1 MSRLFKVSKEAI
13 KYVYKVQDILMMIV
27 GCFLMALSINL
38 FLEPHNIAP
47 GGVTGLAIVI
57 NSIINIPVWLINL
70 IFNIPLFLFAIKL
83 LKNDVVKTLLG
94 IVLLTVFL
102 KIINVSP
109 VTNDVLLSA
118 IFGGIIMG
126 VSMGLIFRVN
136 GSTGGTDLLALL
148 INHLFSSMNP
158 PKLTGIADAV
168 VVVLSGLITL
178 HIEVALYSA
187 IALYISVKVS
197 DMIVEGVHTSATFMI
212 VSDKYEEIGQVVTT
226 TMNRSA
232 TVINGKGFYTKEDKN
247 ILMVAVSKREIVSF
261 KRMIKGIDPN
271 CFIMVLSNH
280 ETLGEGFKKLN

>member
-1 MSRLFKVSKEAI
+1 MSRLFKVSKEAM
-13 KYVYKVQDILMMIV
+13 KYVYKVQDILMMII

-197 DMIVEGVHTSATFMI
+197 DMIIEGVHTSATFMI
-212 VSDKYEEIGQVVTT
+212 VSDKYEELGQVVTT

-232 TVINGKGFYTKEDKN
+232 TIINGKGFYTKEDKN
-247 ILMVAVSKREIVSF
+247 ILMVAVTKREIVSF

>member
-1 MSRLFKVSKEAI
+1 MSRLFKVSKEAM

-57 NSIINIPVWLINL
+57 NSITNIPVWLINL

-83 LKNDVVKTLLG
+83 LKNDVIKTLLG
-94 IVLLTVFL
+94 IILLTVFL
-102 KIINVSP
+102 KIINISP

-212 VSDKYEEIGQVVTT
+212 VSDKYEELGQVVTT

-247 ILMVAVSKREIVSF
+247 ILMVAVTKREIVSF

>member
-47 GGVTGLAIVI
+47 GGVTGLAIII

-94 IVLLTVFL
+94 IILLTVFL

-136 GSTGGTDLLALL
+136 GSTGGTD
-148 INHLFSSMNP
+148 
-158 PKLTGIADAV
+158 
-168 VVVLSGLITL
+168 
-178 HIEVALYSA
+178 
-187 IALYISVKVS
+187 
-197 DMIVEGVHTSATFMI
+197 
-212 VSDKYEEIGQVVTT
+212 Q
-226 TMNRSA
+226 
-232 TVINGKGFYTKEDKN
+232 
-247 ILMVAVSKREIVSF
+247 
-261 KRMIKGIDPN
+261 
-271 CFIMVLSNH
+271 
-280 ETLGEGFKKLN
+280 

>member
-1 MSRLFKVSKEAI
+1 MHRLFKVSKEAMRYI
-13 KYVYKVQDILMMIV
+13 YKVQDILMMII

-57 NSIINIPVWLINL
+57 NSITNIPVWLINL

-94 IVLLTVFL
+94 IILLTVFL

-148 INHLFSSMNP
+148 INHLFPSMNP

-247 ILMVAVSKREIVSF
+247 ILMVAVTKREIVSF

>member
-1 MSRLFKVSKEAI
+1 MSRLFRVSKEAMRYI
-13 KYVYKVQDILMMIV
+13 YKVQDILMMVI

-57 NSIINIPVWLINL
+57 NSITNIPVWLINL

-94 IVLLTVFL
+94 IILLTIFL
-102 KIINVSP
+102 KIINISP

-148 INHLFSSMNP
+148 INHLFPSMNP
-158 PKLTGIADAV
+158 PKLTGIADAE

-247 ILMVAVSKREIVSF
+247 ILMVAVTKREIVSF
-261 KRMIKGIDPN
+261 KRMIKGIDPT

>member
-94 IVLLTVFL
+94 IILLTVFL

-148 INHLFSSMNP
+148 INHLFPSMNP

-212 VSDKYEEIGQVVTT
+212 VSDKYEEIGQVVTA

-247 ILMVAVSKREIVSF
+247 ILMVAVTKREIVSF

>member
-1 MSRLFKVSKEAI
+1 MSRLFKVSKEAMR
-13 KYVYKVQDILMMIV
+13 YMYKVQDILMMII

-57 NSIINIPVWLINL
+57 NSITNIPVWLINL

-83 LKNDVVKTLLG
+83 LKNDVIKTLLG
-94 IVLLTVFL
+94 IILLTVFL

-212 VSDKYEEIGQVVTT
+212 VSDKYEELGQVVTT

-247 ILMVAVSKREIVSF
+247 ILMVAVTKREIVSF

>member
-1 MSRLFKVSKEAI
+1 MSRLFKVSKEAM

-212 VSDKYEEIGQVVTT
+212 VSDKYEELGQVVTT

-247 ILMVAVSKREIVSF
+247 ILMVAVTKREIVSF

>member
-1 MSRLFKVSKEAI
+1 MSRLFKVSKEAMR
-13 KYVYKVQDILMMIV
+13 YMYKVQDILMMII

-83 LKNDVVKTLLG
+83 LKNDVIKTLLG

-212 VSDKYEEIGQVVTT
+212 VSDKYEELGQVVTT

-232 TVINGKGFYTKEDKN
+232 TVINGKGFYTKEDKH
-247 ILMVAVSKREIVSF
+247 ILMVAVTKREIVSF
-261 KRMIKGIDPN
+261 KRMIKGVDPN